1 MKIGFAFCG
10 SFCNHPEL
18 LKLYED
24 IAREHEIVPILSEN
38 AAKYSTRFGTAED
51 FVTRVEALAGRKAV
65 RNIVEA
71 EPLGPQGAME
81 VLVIAP
87 CTGNTLAKLA
97 HGITDGAVTMAAK
110 GHLRNGKP
118 VVLAIATNDG
128 LSASAPNIAVLLNR
142 KNYYFVPLR
151 AGQRRGEA
159 HVADRGLPQNYPDG
173 RGGAGGKTNSAD
185 FAVKREKAGIS
196 CLFCDVTINLRAIFV
211 NAR

>member
-71 EPLGPQGAME
+71 EPLGP
-81 VLVIAP
+81 
-87 CTGNTLAKLA
+87 
-97 HGITDGAVTMAAK
+97 DGAVTMAAK

-142 KNYYFVPLR
+142 KNYYFVPF
-151 AGQRRGEA
+151 GQDNAEA
-159 HVADRGLPQNYPDG
+159 KPTSLI
-173 RGGAGGKTNSAD
+173 AD
-185 FAVKREKAGIS
+185 FRKIIPTAEAALEGRQIQPI
-196 CLFCDVTINLRAIFV
+196 LL
-211 NAR
+211 

>member
-10 SFCNHPEL
+10 LLCNHPEL

-71 EPLGPQGAME
+71 EPLGRRARWRCSSSRPARE
-81 VLVIAP
+81 TRLPSSPTASR
-87 CTGNTLAKLA
+87 TARRRWRR
-97 HGITDGAVTMAAK
+97 K

-128 LSASAPNIAVLLNR
+128 LSAA
-142 KNYYFVPLR
+142 
-151 AGQRRGEA
+151 RRTS
-159 HVADRGLPQNYPDG
+159 R
-173 RGGAGGKTNSAD
+173 
-185 FAVKREKAGIS
+185 
-196 CLFCDVTINLRAIFV
+196 CC
-211 NAR
+211 

>member
-10 SFCNHPEL
+10 SFCNHPGL
-18 LKLYED
+18 LKIYED

-51 FVTRVEALAGRKAV
+51 FVTRVEAVAGRRAV

-81 VLVIAP
+81 ALVIAP

-97 HGITDGAVTMAAK
+97 N

-118 VVLAIATNDG
+118 VVLALATNDG
-128 LSASAPNIAVLLNR
+128 LSASAANIAALLNR
-142 KNYYFVPLR
+142 KNYYFVPF
-151 AGQRRGEA
+151 GQDNAAEKPTS
-159 HVADRGLPQNYPDG
+159 LI
-173 RGGAGGKTNSAD
+173 AD
-185 FAVKREKAGIS
+185 FRKIMPTLEAAMAGRQLQPI
-196 CLFCDVTINLRAIFV
+196 LL
-211 NAR
+211 

>member
-97 HGITDGAVTMAAK
+97 HGITDGAVTGLRTSPRRRTVRTPMATADCAK
-110 GHLRNGKP
+110 SC
-118 VVLAIATNDG
+118 AA
-128 LSASAPNIAVLLNR
+128 A
-142 KNYYFVPLR
+142 
-151 AGQRRGEA
+151 
-159 HVADRGLPQNYPDG
+159 
-173 RGGAGGKTNSAD
+173 
-185 FAVKREKAGIS
+185 IS
-196 CLFCDVTINLRAIFV
+196 CR
-211 NAR
+211 

>member
-51 FVTRVEALAGRKAV
+51 FVARVEALAGRKAV
-65 RNIVEA
+65 RDIVEA

-87 CTGNTLAKLA
+87 CGPR
-97 HGITDGAVTMAAK
+97 G
-110 GHLRNGKP
+110 
-118 VVLAIATNDG
+118 
-128 LSASAPNIAVLLNR
+128 SASTILRTAFRPASASTRVTKSSAVPKR
-142 KNYYFVPLR
+142 VEYF
-151 AGQRRGEA
+151 AAFSDKIG
-159 HVADRGLPQNYPDG
+159 
-173 RGGAGGKTNSAD
+173 T
-185 FAVKREKAGIS
+185 IS
-196 CLFCDVTINLRAIFV
+196 CSRAMSS
-211 NAR
+211 